1 MLQSHGQSLLI
12 VCATVPPHGHP
23 AAPLPCVSHPQV
35 DIKVNPWNFEDK
47 IVLMGDAAHAIV
59 PFFGQV

>member
-1 MLQSHGQSLLI
+1 
-12 VCATVPPHGHP
+12 
-23 AAPLPCVSHPQV
+23 V